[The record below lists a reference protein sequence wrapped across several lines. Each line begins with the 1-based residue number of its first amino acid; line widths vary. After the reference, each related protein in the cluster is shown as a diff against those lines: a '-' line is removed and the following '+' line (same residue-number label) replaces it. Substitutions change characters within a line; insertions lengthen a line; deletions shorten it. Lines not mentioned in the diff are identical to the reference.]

1 MVSPRIVPLLPTT
14 EAALNLLELLLDKS
28 YDSILITDS
37 AKDQKIIYCNAAFE
51 QLTGY
56 TAAEMI
62 GKSPKLLQGPS
73 TDRDETERLGRS
85 LLEHGSFEGQ
95 AINYK
100 KNGTPFMMSWRV
112 DPIIVENKAIAWLAI
127 QREVAMQ
134 WQAE

>member
-14 EAALNLLELLLDKS
+14 EAALNLLELLLDRS

-37 AKDQKIIYCNAAFE
+37 ARDQRIIYCNAAFE

-73 TDRDETERLGRS
+73 TDRDETERLGQC
-85 LLEHGSFEGQ
+85 LLERGSFE
-95 AINYK
+95 
-100 KNGTPFMMSWRV
+100 FMMSWRV